1 MGAGQG
7 KVQITKSSKGPDLTK
22 NAREIIAKKKILTT
36 TYWPAYYYSVN
47 INELEP
53 EATYAYRV
61 GNERQWSEW
70 SYFTTASNENK
81 PFSFIFMGDI
91 QNDIRNRWSRVVRKA
106 YSDASDAAFILYLGD
121 IVSKCKDAEWG
132 QWFYATGFIHK
143 MIPCIATPGNH
154 EYYKGK
160 LCKHWKKIFKF
171 PKNGPK
177 GLKNTTYYIDY
188 QDVRIISLDSNAK
201 IEPQTKWLRN
211 VLKENDNKW
220 TIIAFHHPV
229 YFVSKSR
236 DPKKLRNTWLP
247 IIDEYGVDLI
257 LQGHDHAYV
266 RTDLVKF
273 NDKKFDG
280 IESNMDEGTIYAV
293 SVSGPKMYDPVISN
307 AVMKRKAANTQ
318 LYQIINI
325 NENKLHYEAK
335 TADGEIYDAFTL
347 TKQSNGKKILTNKI
361 PVIPERKHKE
371 SLCEQ

>member
-1 MGAGQG
+1 
-7 KVQITKSSKGPDLTK
+7 
-22 NAREIIAKKKILTT
+22 
-36 TYWPAYYYSVN
+36 
-47 INELEP
+47 
-53 EATYAYRV
+53 
-61 GNERQWSEW
+61 
-70 SYFTTASNENK
+70 
-81 PFSFIFMGDI
+81 
-91 QNDIRNRWSRVVRKA
+91 
-106 YSDASDAAFILYLGD
+106 
-121 IVSKCKDAEWG
+121 
-132 QWFYATGFIHK
+132 
-143 MIPCIATPGNH
+143 NH

-318 LYQIINI
+318 LYQLINI
-325 NENKLHYEAK
+325 NENNLHYEAK

-347 TKQSNGKKILTNKI
+347 TKQPNGKKILTDEI
-361 PVIPERKHKE
+361 PVIPERK
-371 SLCEQ
+371 